1 MRFINLVTL
10 ALTSVFTVNAEKIFS
25 CTEPNTIA
33 LTFDD
38 GPYEFT
44 LDLLDELKENNMHAT
59 FFINGYNYWH
69 DLDTDPE
76 KQAIL
81 TRAVNEGHQI
91 ASHTWRHAIPEVKSE
106 IKPMMDKLDD
116 VIEKA
121 TGYRPKYFRPPKG
134 DCKGECVTDFED
146 IGYKVIQWDTDT
158 NDWDFKKIGVPA
170 RVKLVKKFLAE
181 EFEKKKE
188 NYLVLMHDVNDHT
201 VHQIVPWIIEN
212 GPKDYKYVTVAE
224 CLGDNNETHV
234 DSKGNF
240 IPREGSKVAFNS
252 TDVINTNST
261 NANST
266 VEITRGD
273 NSTDFSLQNGANSG
287 AFDYFISNVVISTV
301 LLIYAVAMVF

>member
-1 MRFINLVTL
+1 MRFVNLITL
-10 ALTSVFTVNAEKIFS
+10 ALTSVFTVSAEKIFS

-38 GPYEFT
+38 GPYEYT
-44 LDLLDELKENNMHAT
+44 LDLLDELKKNDMHAT

-81 TRAVNEGHQI
+81 TRAVNEGNQI

-158 NDWDFKKIGVPA
+158 NDWDYKKIGAPA
-170 RVKLVKKFLAE
+170 RVKLVKEFLTK
-181 EFEKKKE
+181 EFDEKRE
-188 NYLVLMHDVNDHT
+188 SYLILMHDVNDHT

-212 GPKDYKYVTVAE
+212 APKGYKFVTVAE
-224 CLGDNNETHV
+224 CLGDFDETHINA
-234 DSKGNF
+234 DGKF
-240 IPREGSKVAFNS
+240 IPREGSKLAFNA
-252 TDVINTNST
+252 TEATNST
-261 NANST
+261 TTNST
-266 VEITRGD
+266 LETTREANNTGFD
-273 NSTDFSLQNGANSG
+273 LQNGDAKSG
-287 AFDYFISNVVISTV
+287 ALDYFISNIVISAA

>member
-1 MRFINLVTL
+1 MLFLKSITL
-10 ALTSVFTVNAEKIFS
+10 ALSSVIVVSASRISS

-38 GPYEFT
+38 GPFQYT
-44 LDLLDELKENNMHAT
+44 TDLLDELRDANIHAT

-69 DLDTDPE
+69 DLETDPE
-76 KQAIL
+76 KLAIL

-91 ASHTWRHAIPEVKSE
+91 ASHTWKHEIPEDQDEV
-106 IKPMMDKLDD
+106 KPMMDKLDD
-116 VIEKA
+116 LIEKA
-121 TGYRPKYFRPPKG
+121 TGYRPKYFRAPKG
-134 DCKGECVTDFED
+134 DCKDDCIAYFEEL
-146 IGYKVIQWDTDT
+146 GYNVIYWDTDT
-158 NDWDFKKIGVPA
+158 NDWDYKEIGAPA
-170 RVKLVKKFLAE
+170 RVKLVKEFLTE
-181 EFEKKKE
+181 EFEQKRD